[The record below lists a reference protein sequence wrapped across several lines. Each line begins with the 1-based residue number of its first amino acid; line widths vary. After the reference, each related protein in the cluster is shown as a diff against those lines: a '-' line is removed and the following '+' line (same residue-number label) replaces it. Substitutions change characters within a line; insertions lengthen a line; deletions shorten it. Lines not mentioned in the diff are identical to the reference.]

1 MKKLL
6 SLLFAAC
13 LLLAGCAEHPI
24 ETIPST
30 TETTQAQT
38 ETTQETVAADK
49 LIALTFDDGPN
60 ADTMLDF
67 LDVLEHYD
75 VKATF
80 FLIGKLVSTNPSNAV
95 AVKRLYQAGHEIGNH
110 SYSHIDLAKLSEDE
124 ILAEIENCQIAVEQ
138 VIGVRPTLFRPP
150 FLSTSDSMDKLMD
163 LPYASGYGIGDGT
176 IGTSAA
182 DRSYKALSQAHD
194 GAILLM
200 HCFTGCEETL
210 KALHTIIPQLRS
222 QGYEFVT
229 VSELFA
235 RKGITPQTGI
245 MYKEVN

>member
-24 ETIPST
+24 ETTPPT

-60 ADTMLDF
+60 SNTMLD
-67 LDVLEHYD
+67 LLVILEQYN

-80 FLIGKLVSTNPSNAV
+80 FLIGKMVSSNAV

-124 ILAEIENCQIAVEQ
+124 ILAEIENCQIAVES
-138 VIGVRPTLFRPP
+138 VTGVRPALFRPP

-176 IGTSAA
+176 IGTGAA
-182 DRSYKALSQAHD
+182 DRAYKALSQAHD

-210 KALHTIIPQLRS
+210 LALHTIIPELRS

-245 MYKEVN
+245 LYKEVN